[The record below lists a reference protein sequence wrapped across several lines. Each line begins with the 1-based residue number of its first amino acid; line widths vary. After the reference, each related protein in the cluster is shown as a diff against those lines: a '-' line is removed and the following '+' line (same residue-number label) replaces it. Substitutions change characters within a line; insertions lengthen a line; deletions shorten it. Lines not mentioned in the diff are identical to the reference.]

1 MNFNCDTDVNESVF
15 EDIRRY
21 QTIDTPD
28 VVYQLLG
35 DMIILDRYKDLDMY
49 DQLYNRVVDI
59 ATCCWNIPINHDVM
73 QHTSIR
79 FKIHVDDTQT
89 YALPLNRF
97 MMSMTFIRTILP
109 YLDYIDI
116 NDFILH
122 KFMSEKDREA
132 IQNNIVK
139 VSDEGNS
146 NVFWISHSKP
156 LYLFFECL
164 CIDTIYVMWRNS
176 RCVLIRMRVQKFCE
190 CERLTS
196 YMFSIQVKSIQ

>member
-1 MNFNCDTDVNESVF
+1 MF
-15 EDIRRY
+15 EDIRKY

-35 DMIILDRYKDLDMY
+35 DMIVLDRYQDINMY
-49 DQLYNRVVDI
+49 DELYERVVDI
-59 ATCCWNIPINHDVM
+59 AVCCWNIPINNDVM
-73 QHTSIR
+73 QHTSIK
-79 FKIHVDDTQT
+79 FKIHDDDTQT

-109 YLDYIDI
+109 YIDRVDI

-139 VSDEGNS
+139 VLRGYGNS
-146 NVFWISHSKP
+146 NFKIQETMAFMSLQLK
-156 LYLFFECL
+156 
-164 CIDTIYVMWRNS
+164 
-176 RCVLIRMRVQKFCE
+176 Q
-190 CERLTS
+190 LTS
-196 YMFSIQVKSIQ
+196 IFSQADLQVFCSENLFLDHYITLERSPSCCPMRQS